1 MRARRRPVL
10 TYANVVSTLCLFI
23 VLGGGAYAAATIDG
37 ADLKARSVP
46 ATKVKRDALTG
57 AEIREATLQR
67 VPDAARLA
75 GSGPS
80 AFLRASRVASGLGAL
95 TTTIPDTLITSPT
108 IGLKVT
114 TDGDADS
121 TWTLRFINQGSD
133 RILISRSSGPLAGLE
148 AGASAT
154 LDSTPSVET
163 FVIRSQKAQAKAVTM
178 ICGFETFTDTVG
190 CTGLAT
196 A

>member
-1 MRARRRPVL
+1 MRARL

-37 ADLKARSVP
+37 ASLKARSVP
-46 ATKVKRDALTG
+46 ATKIKRDALTG
-57 AEIREATLQR
+57 AEIKESTLQR
-67 VPDAARLA
+67 VPDAAKLA

-108 IGLKVT
+108 VGVKVT
-114 TDGDADS
+114 TDGDADT

-133 RILISRSSGPLAGLE
+133 RIIISRASVSSITGMEP
-148 AGASAT
+148 GASTT
-154 LDSTPSVET
+154 LDSTPGVET
-163 FVIRSQKAQAKAVTM
+163 FVIRSEKDQAKAVTM

-190 CTGLAT
+190 CTGWAT